1 MSTESIKTSLE
12 LWFGLQESLVGPQ
25 ELPLHCT
32 SLVLLLPALLE
43 QHLPSPEPDTERT
56 EHFSAFSAHLNVL
69 HIPLHNRGED
79 FNVATTFLYVAITDF
94 VLYFTTHAN
103 SCLQSSGGGMQSSG
117 YTDYSFIQRD
127 YTAVNSI
134 WTSI

>member
-1 MSTESIKTSLE
+1 MKTSLE

-25 ELPLHCT
+25 GLPLHHT
-32 SLVLLLPALLE
+32 SRVLLLLALLE
-43 QHLPSPEPDTERT
+43 QHLPSLEAAMERT
-56 EHFSAFSAHLNVL
+56 EHFSAFSTHLNVL
-69 HIPLHNRGED
+69 HIPLNNCSED

-103 SCLQSSGGGMQSSG
+103 SCLRSSDGGMQSSG
-117 YTDYSFIQRD
+117 YTDYSFIRRD

>member
-1 MSTESIKTSLE
+1 MQSIKTSLD

-25 ELPLHCT
+25 GLPLHRT
-32 SLVLLLPALLE
+32 SRVLLLPALLE
-43 QHLPSPEPDTERT
+43 QHLPSPEAATERM

-69 HIPLHNRGED
+69 HIPLNNCSED
-79 FNVATTFLYVAITDF
+79 FNVATMFLYVARTDF

-103 SCLQSSGGGMQSSG
+103 SCLQSSDGGMQSGG

-127 YTAVNSI
+127 YTVVNSI